1 VGVSQAGGTFAPLF
15 RASERPIAIACS
27 RLVTLPPLPL
37 RSVPFLRRRIA
48 RSTLF
53 DAASP

>member
-37 RSVPFLRRRIA
+37 RSVPFSRRRIK